1 MEWQWRAY
9 VYCILACLYRQ
20 EPDREVLAAISEQQ
34 QLSCLFEDV
43 NGLLP
48 VAAEL
53 EADIAAHTLE
63 IGAYQEQLREDY
75 NRLFVGPGPL
85 LAPPWDSVYRSK
97 ERLLFGEHTLAVRAF
112 YQSYGLK
119 AVKQQQEPEDHIA
132 LELEF
137 VGWLCQQAANA
148 SSAEEAS
155 GFIEGHKE
163 FLVRHLLEWIPA
175 FNEAVRKGSRTV
187 FYDRLPV
194 LTQAWLDYEKEAVS
208 SK

>member
-9 VYCILACLYRQ
+9 VYCALACLYRQ

-43 NGLLP
+43 NSLLP

-85 LAPPWDSVYRSK
+85 LAPPWESVYRSK

-119 AVKQQQEPEDHIA
+119 SVKQDQEPEDHIA

-137 VGWLCQQAANA
+137 AGWLCQQAANA
-148 SSAEEAS
+148 SGPEEAS
-155 GFIEGHKE
+155 VFIEGHRE

-175 FNEAVRKGSRTV
+175 FSEAVRKGSHTV

-194 LTQAWLDYEKEAVS
+194 LTQAWLDYEKEAAS